1 MLNTVADYVG
11 CDLLEAVPLRVS
23 AGINRLKGRGSKI
36 LASMAAMK
44 HNSSNALIMV
54 VVVAVS
60 VQFFLVGIE
69 FPRGAFKP
77 DAAPTGGGGG
87 GCSVARAC
95 VRSSNLALVIFADRT
110 GRDWSRG

>member
-1 MLNTVADYVG
+1 M
-11 CDLLEAVPLRVS
+11 
-23 AGINRLKGRGSKI
+23 KGRGSKI

-69 FPRGAFKP
+69 FPRAFKP
-77 DAAPTGGGGG
+77 DAAPTGGGG

-95 VRSSNLALVIFADRT
+95 VRSSNLALVQFLRT
-110 GRDWSRG
+110 EQGEIGAVVSEIQISTMANCQLINAAS

>member
-1 MLNTVADYVG
+1 
-11 CDLLEAVPLRVS
+11 
-23 AGINRLKGRGSKI
+23 
-36 LASMAAMK
+36 MAAMK

-95 VRSSNLALVIFADRT
+95 VRSSNLALVQFLRT
-110 GRDWSRG
+110 EQGEIGAVVSEIQISTMANCQLINAAS

>member
-1 MLNTVADYVG
+1 M
-11 CDLLEAVPLRVS
+11 
-23 AGINRLKGRGSKI
+23 KGRGSKI

-87 GCSVARAC
+87 CSVARAC
-95 VRSSNLALVIFADRT
+95 VRSSNLALVQFLRT
-110 GRDWSRG
+110 EQGEIGAVVSEIQISTMANCQLFNAAS